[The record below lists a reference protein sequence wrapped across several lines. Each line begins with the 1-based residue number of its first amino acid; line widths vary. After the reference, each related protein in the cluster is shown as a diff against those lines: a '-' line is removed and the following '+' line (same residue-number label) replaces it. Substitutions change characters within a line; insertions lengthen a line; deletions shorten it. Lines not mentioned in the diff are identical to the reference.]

1 MNRSLPALVIA
12 VASIL
17 SILAADV
24 SAAVV
29 TEGRIREIVKTHI
42 EKNMPWAPGALRI
55 EILYLPTDQQ
65 FKGQKITWQVQGRL
79 NEAYIGESF
88 FNVRFYD
95 GEVFCRQVPVRV
107 RMEAAMD
114 VVVSARP
121 LPRDTVLGPDDVKVV
136 KKWFNRAPRDILS
149 DPEEAIGKNIAAP
162 VRINEEIT
170 RAMLKTPRIVKKG
183 SLVRILAESDA
194 LVISTMGLSEDNGS
208 RGEIIRVK
216 NLTSNKIVYA
226 KIINEAL
233 VRVEF

>member
-1 MNRSLPALVIA
+1 MNRSFHALVIA

-55 EILYLPTDQQ
+55 EIPYPPADQQ

-79 NEAYIGESF
+79 NEEYIGESF

-114 VVVSARP
+114 VVVSSRP
-121 LPRDTVLGPDDVKVV
+121 LSRDTVLGPDDVKVV
-136 KKWFNRAPRDILS
+136 KRWFNRAPRDILS
-149 DPEEAIGKNIAAP
+149 DPEEAIGKNIAAS
-162 VRINEEIT
+162 VRVNGGIT
-170 RAMLKTPRIVKKG
+170 RAMLKTPRIVRKG